1 MSDEAVVAGGVV
13 VVLGLGDGLGTA
25 AGVAGV
31 EEGFGR
37 IVPVELEEGCSL
49 MRPDCADRFLGGTNN
64 ARETSVAKTRK

>member
-13 VVLGLGDGLGTA
+13 VTPGLGDGLGA
-25 AGVAGV
+25 VAGVEGV

-49 MRPDCADRFLGGTNN
+49 TRPDCAERFLAGTKKPKI
-64 ARETSVAKTRK
+64 TSAANTRR